1 MRYHLP
7 PLNALRAF
15 EAAARHQSISRAAN
29 ELRVTGGAV
38 SRHISHLE
46 EYFRCELVKR
56 QPRGIILTEKGDAY
70 FKSITGG
77 FERIDEASR
86 RLSHGG
92 NDPAR
97 LSIRL
102 YTTFMTEWLAPRLN
116 AFRLAHPSVELN
128 LTANLQRANFD
139 TDEIDI
145 GVTSGLPRKPEL
157 HFDTLFRPKY
167 VPVCKPAL
175 LKQGSIVSP
184 RDLLRHT
191 LLYAP
196 LEIPMWRAWFKEFS
210 THEVELSSGLKLDN
224 LALTY
229 QAARSGAGVALGL
242 LFYIADDLVSG
253 NLVVPFPLVIEY
265 GPTYSLVCRTARKD
279 EPNISA
285 FRRWILQEAQRTNQA
300 VERWLKEL
308 QSLEVKTISAKAA
321 LP

>member
-15 EAAARHQSISRAAN
+15 EAAARHQSISRAAD
-29 ELRVTGGAV
+29 ELHVTGGAV

-77 FERIDEASR
+77 FEKIDEASR

-92 NDPAR
+92 NDATR

-116 AFRLAHPSVELN
+116 TFRLAHPAVELN

-145 GVTSGLPRKPEL
+145 GVTSGLQRKPEL

-167 VPVCKPAL
+167 VPVCIPAL
-175 LKQGSIVSP
+175 ARQGSIASP
-184 RDLLRHT
+184 RDLLKHT

-196 LEIPMWRAWFKEFS
+196 LEVRMWEAWFAEFGP
-210 THEVELSSGLKLDN
+210 HKVELSSGLKLDN

-242 LFYIADDLVSG
+242 LFYIANDLIAG
-253 NLVVPFPLVIEY
+253 NLVAPFPLVIEY

-285 FRRWILQEAQRTNQA
+285 FRRWILQEAEKTNQA
-300 VERWLKEL
+300 VEDWLENL
-308 QSLEVKTISAKAA
+308 QSLQVKAISAKAA
-321 LP
+321 LL

>member
-70 FKSITGG
+70 FKSITVG

-145 GVTSGLPRKPEL
+145 GVTSGLQRKPEL

-167 VPVCKPAL
+167 VPVCIPAL
-175 LKQGSIVSP
+175 LKQGSIANP

-196 LEIPMWRAWFKEFS
+196 LEVPMWHAWFKEFS
-210 THEVELSSGLKLDN
+210 TREVELSSGLKLDN

-242 LFYIADDLVSG
+242 LFYIADDLASG
-253 NLVVPFPLVIEY
+253 NLVAPFPLVIEY

-285 FRRWILQEAQRTNQA
+285 FRRWILQEAQTTNQA
-300 VERWLKEL
+300 VEHWLEEL
-308 QSLEVKTISAKAA
+308 QALEVKMISAKAA
-321 LP
+321 LS